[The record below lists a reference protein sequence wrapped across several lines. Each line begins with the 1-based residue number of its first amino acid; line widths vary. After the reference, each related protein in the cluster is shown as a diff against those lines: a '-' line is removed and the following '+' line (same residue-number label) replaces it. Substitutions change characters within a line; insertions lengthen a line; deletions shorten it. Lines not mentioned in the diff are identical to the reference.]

1 MIGSPMVVGSQAGKR
16 HFTSNYDASQTII
29 EAGDS
34 SDLVTIAGDT
44 RFECFTLLLPGIAGD
59 TRFECF
65 TLYIAGYCRGH
76 TL

>member
-16 HFTSNYDASQTII
+16 HFTSNYDAGQTII

-44 RFECFTLLLPGIAGD
+44 RFEYCRDIAGD

-65 TLYIAGYCRGH
+65 TL
-76 TL
+76 